1 MTCVRV
7 CCYILIGFLSLS
19 CSKKDGSKKM
29 FEKISSDHSGIKFFN
44 KVENSQDFNLFS
56 YRNFFNGG
64 GVAIGDINNDG
75 LPDVYMTSNMGDNK
89 LYLNKG
95 NFKFEDISV
104 TAGVQGTKA
113 WSTGVVMVDINNDG
127 LLDIY
132 VCNAGYI
139 KGDDRQNEL
148 FINNGNLTFTEKA
161 SAYNLNENGYT
172 THAAFFDYDLDGDLD
187 AYILNNSFIPVNT
200 LNYSNRRDLYAKDWP
215 VKDFIKGGGDK
226 LLRNDNGMFTDVTE
240 SAHIYG
246 SLIGF
251 GLGITVGDING
262 DRYPDMYISNDFYE
276 RDYLYINQKDG
287 TFKEDI
293 ENCMEH
299 VSLHSMGA
307 DMTDINNDGYPEIF
321 VTEMLPDDEYRLKT
335 TTLFEDYKIY
345 QLKLE
350 RDFYHQYMQN
360 TLQYNN
366 KNSTFSEIAFYS
378 GVAASDWSWG
388 ALMFDA
394 DNDGYKDI
402 YVCNGIYQDETNQD
416 FINFFANDVVQKMA
430 LTGKKEEMEKIVAE
444 IPSNPLLNKLYHNNK
459 DLTFN
464 DAGKAWGF
472 DEPSF
477 SNGAAYGDLD
487 NDGDLDLVINNVNQE
502 SFLYRNNSNEL
513 LHNHY
518 VKVALK
524 GTDKNTFAVGSKIT
538 AYVGKENINFELI
551 PTRGFQ
557 SSIDYRLVFGL
568 GKVLSIDSLVVNWP
582 DRTRSSIA
590 HVPVDTT
597 LLIDYNKIARI
608 RDPLIEQNT
617 APGSDLILTEVS
629 ATFDPHVE
637 NDYIDFYQEGLVMK
651 MLSKEGPKAAV
662 GDVDHD
668 GREDVFIGG
677 AAGTSGVLYLQTAKG
692 WIKSKNDFKRL
703 ADWEDTAAAFIDLD
717 GDGDLDL
724 VIGSGGNHFTSDTY
738 QMQNRTYL
746 NDGHGNF
753 QEREMFSMNGQ
764 NTSVVLPFD
773 LEGDGDMDLL
783 VATRSVPKVYG
794 VSPSSYIYKNEGKG
808 VFKEVTA
815 SVAPALKN
823 IGMITDVKLI
833 DVVGDKT
840 YELVLTGEWM
850 APVIL
855 QLRNGKFEKLT
866 SNLDNYKGWWYA
878 VDADDVDGDG
888 DQDLILGN
896 RGENFF
902 FTGSPEKPAKLWVCD
917 FDDNGTIEKV
927 ITRNINGRDMPL
939 PLKKELTDQVVSLKK
954 KNLKYAEYG
963 KRSIQDLFTPEVLN
977 RAQVHESNWFKSSIA
992 INQGNGNFEVKALP
1006 KEVQFSC
1013 VNAIALEDLNGDGN
1027 KDLILGG
1034 NFNGFTPQ
1042 YSKLDASFGHVLIN
1056 KGKGNFEWVENRQ
1069 SGFFVRGDVRQITPV
1084 MIDKKKTIL
1093 VTLNNQKP
1101 KLFAIVK

>member
-1 MTCVRV
+1 
-7 CCYILIGFLSLS
+7 
-19 CSKKDGSKKM
+19 
-29 FEKISSDHSGIKFFN
+29 
-44 KVENSQDFNLFS
+44 
-56 YRNFFNGG
+56 
-64 GVAIGDINNDG
+64 
-75 LPDVYMTSNMGDNK
+75 MTSNMGDNK
-89 LYLNKG
+89 LFLNKG
-95 NFKFEDISV
+95 NFQFEDISAS
-104 TAGVQGTKA
+104 AGVQGTKA

-139 KGDDRQNEL
+139 KDDDRENEL

-161 SAYNLNENGYT
+161 KEYNLNENGYT

-215 VKDFIKGGGDK
+215 VKEFIKGGGDK
-226 LLRNDNGMFTDVTE
+226 LLRNDNGVFTDVTE

-251 GLGITVGDING
+251 GLGITVGDVNG

-287 TFKEDI
+287 TFREDI
-293 ENCMEH
+293 EDCMQH

-307 DMTDINNDGYPEIF
+307 DMNDINNDGYPEIF
-321 VTEMLPDDEYRLKT
+321 VTEMLPDDDYRLKT

-345 QLKLE
+345 RLKLE

-360 TLQYNN
+360 TLQYND

-402 YVCNGIYQDETNQD
+402 YVCNGINQDETNQD

-430 LTGKKEEMEKIVAE
+430 LTGKKEELEKIVAE
-444 IPSNPLLNKLYHNNK
+444 IPSNPLLNKMFHNKK
-459 DLTFN
+459 DLTFE
-464 DAGKAWGF
+464 DIGKSWGF

-502 SFLYRNNSNEL
+502 SFVYRNNSNEV

-557 SSIDYRLVFGL
+557 SSIDYKLVLGL
-568 GKVLSIDSLVVNWP
+568 GKALSIDSLVVNWP
-582 DRTRSSIA
+582 DKTRSSIS
-590 HVPVDTT
+590 HITVDTT
-597 LLIDYNKIARI
+597 LTIDYNKVARI
-608 RDPLIEQNT
+608 PDPLIEQND
-617 APGSDLILTEVS
+617 APVTDRLLTEIS
-629 ATFDPHVE
+629 SSFDTHVE
-637 NDYIDFYQEGLVMK
+637 DDYIDFYQEGLVMK
-651 MLSKEGPKAAV
+651 MLSREGPKAAV
-662 GDVDHD
+662 ADVNKD
-668 GREDVFIGG
+668 GRDDIFIGG
-677 AAGTSGVLYLQTAKG
+677 ATGTSGGLYLQTANG
-692 WIKSKNDFKRL
+692 FVKSKNDFKRI
-703 ADWEDTAAAFIDLD
+703 ADWEDTAAAFADLD

-724 VIGSGGNHFTSDTY
+724 VIGSGGNHFTAGSL
-738 QMQNRTYL
+738 QMQNRAYL
-746 NDGHGNF
+746 NDGRGNF
-753 QEREMFSMNGQ
+753 VERELLPMSGQ
-764 NTSVVLPFD
+764 NTAAILPFD
-773 LEGDGDMDLL
+773 LEGDGDIDLM

-794 VSPSSYIYKNEGKG
+794 VSPSSFVYRNEGKG
-808 VFKEVTA
+808 AFVDVT
-815 SVAPALKN
+815 SNVAPILKN
-823 IGMITDVKLI
+823 IGMITDIKMI
-833 DVVGDKT
+833 DVVGDQNP
-840 YELVLTGEWM
+840 EIVLTGEWM
-850 APVIL
+850 SPVIL
-855 QLRNGKFEKLT
+855 QIKNGKVEKVA
-866 SNLDNYKGWWYA
+866 SNLDNFKGWWYA
-878 VDADDVDGDG
+878 VEGDDIDGDG
-888 DQDLILGN
+888 DKDLILGN
-896 RGENFF
+896 RGENFC
-902 FTGSPEKPAKLWVCD
+902 FTGSTDKPAKLWVCD

-927 ITRNINGRDMPL
+927 ITKNVNGKDMPL

-954 KNLKYAEYG
+954 KNLKFSEYA
-963 KRSIQDLFTPEVLN
+963 KRSIQDLFAPEVLG
-977 RAQVHESNWFKSSIA
+977 RAEMHEGNWFKSSVA
-992 INQGNGNFEVKALP
+992 INQGNGNFEIKALP
-1006 KEVQFSC
+1006 KEVQFSS
-1013 VNAIALEDLNGDGN
+1013 VSAIYLQDLNGDGK
-1027 KDLILGG
+1027 KDLIMGG

-1056 KGKGNFEWVENRQ
+1056 KDKGNFEWVENRQ
-1069 SGFFVRGDVRQITPV
+1069 SGFFVRGDVREITPV
-1084 MIDKKKTIL
+1084 TIDKKKTIL
-1093 VTLNNQKP
+1093 VTVNSHKP
-1101 KLFAIVK
+1101 KLFEIAK